1 MGSAV
6 YDNLLRWVKYGI
18 APASAP
24 PIELDMTPPDPIARD
39 SYGNALGGL
48 RLSQHAVPTA
58 TNTGLNLPP
67 YPQSFC
73 IFYGSHIPFSEA
85 TLAALYP
92 SHLKYVAAV
101 TKVTTKNLLAG
112 YILPSDAWQ
121 NIVDA
126 WAADV
131 P

>member
-1 MGSAV
+1 M
-6 YDNLLRWVKYGI
+6 L
-18 APASAP
+18 P
-24 PIELDMTPPDPIARD
+24 PVIARD
-39 SYGNALGGL
+39 SYGNALGGI

-58 TNTGLNLPP
+58 TNTGENSPP
-67 YPQSFC
+67 YPSFC
-73 IFYGSHIPFSEA
+73 AFFGSHVPFDEA

-101 TKVTTKNLLAG
+101 TKVTIKNLLAG

-126 WAADV
+126 WEADV